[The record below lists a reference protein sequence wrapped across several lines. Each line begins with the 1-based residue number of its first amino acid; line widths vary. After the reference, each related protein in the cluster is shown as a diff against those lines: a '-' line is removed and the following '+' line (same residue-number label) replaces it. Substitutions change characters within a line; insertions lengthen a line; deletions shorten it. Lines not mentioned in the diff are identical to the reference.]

1 MSLLPDT
8 ARAWGWPL
16 TTGQLAQFDQYR
28 RLLQSWSAHTNL
40 TAITETHAIDTRLF
54 LDSLACAT
62 ITGDLNDRRLID
74 VGTGAGFPGLP
85 LKILFPRLR
94 LTLVDSVGKKTAFL
108 SALIAELQLADVV
121 IWTERAEVLGQMPS
135 QREQYDW
142 AIGRAVAHLRTLVE
156 YLLPLARVGGA
167 ILAPKGEQAA
177 QEAAE
182 AQVASR
188 LLGGGA
194 PTLHPVDLPGLP
206 APHYLVHIPKVA
218 PTPAAYPRRVGLP
231 VKRPL

>member
-1 MSLLPDT
+1 MNLLADT
-8 ARAWGWPL
+8 ARAWGIPL
-16 TTGQLAQFDQYR
+16 TGVQLAQFEHYR
-28 RLLQSWSAHTNL
+28 RLLQTWNAHTNL
-40 TAITETHAIDTRLF
+40 TAITETEAIDSRLF
-54 LDSLACAT
+54 LASLACT
-62 ITGDLNDRRLID
+62 VVTGDLNGRRLID

-85 LKILFPRLR
+85 LKILFPGLR

-108 SALIAELQLADVV
+108 TTLAAELQLRDVV

-167 ILAPKGEQAA
+167 ILAPKGEQVA

-182 AQVASR
+182 AETAGR
-188 LLGGGA
+188 MLGGGA
-194 PTLHPVDLPGLP
+194 PTLHPVHLPGL
-206 APHYLVHIPKVA
+206 ASPHYLVHIAKIT

-231 VKRPL
+231 TKRPL